1 MKRRSEIFLNMWV
14 YVYNLHN
21 YVIDNNTSVL
31 LILGDRQAFIFKH
44 TRHVFNLLD
53 YIEKNVLTHFKYS

>member
-31 LILGDRQAFIFKH
+31 LILGDR
-44 TRHVFNLLD
+44 
-53 YIEKNVLTHFKYS
+53 